1 LRIAG
6 AMWWTG
12 RSVTGCKLMRAMA
25 AIIAAAGPVSVA
37 IENANRARAQSSGLS
52 QSGAFEVASIKPSAV
67 WRTGGEGSS
76 RSRIEHS
83 PESLTM
89 RNVDL
94 SDCVQWAYGVK
105 FFQIVATKTLD
116 AERYDILAKTAIPV
130 PIHDLRSM
138 LQGLLA
144 ERFKLLLHRD
154 TKLLPVYELVVAK
167 HGPRLPAAKA
177 TGDLTLHAVESLPRV
192 EDGSFVFR
200 ETSMAEFAEKLS
212 LLRGIDRPVVDRT
225 GIQGYFDITL
235 KSAASALLDDS
246 GSLFGL
252 LEEQLGL
259 KLAPSKAA
267 IDVVVIDHAEKPTA
281 N

>member
-1 LRIAG
+1 VPAWRLLRSRGQYHGGGVGGSRTREQAAQSRLRIAG

-144 ERFKLLLHRD
+144 ERFKLLL
-154 TKLLPVYELVVAK
+154 P
-167 HGPRLPAAKA
+167 PRHEA
-177 TGDLTLHAVESLPRV
+177 TPCVRV
-192 EDGSFVFR
+192 GR
-200 ETSMAEFAEKLS
+200 GKTRTQTSGCE
-212 LLRGIDRPVVDRT
+212 
-225 GIQGYFDITL
+225 GYRRLD
-235 KSAASALLDDS
+235 SAC
-246 GSLFGL
+246 G
-252 LEEQLGL
+252 
-259 KLAPSKAA
+259 
-267 IDVVVIDHAEKPTA
+267 
-281 N
+281 